1 MWSRAVWEGLGIR
14 ERLKKIQAIEEVRGL
29 KNQVY

>member
-1 MWSRAVWEGLGIR
+1 MWSRAVWEGLGI
-14 ERLKKIQAIEEVRGL
+14 RLKKIQAIEEVRGL